1 VGMEYQTTFF
11 DAPAILEAVELTG
24 ARPTESPL
32 KSFVDEV
39 ASPNADMNVMFPI
52 LIELI
57 LQLYREE
64 LPAEKRYQVTVAI
77 LDAIWKHSNARSSLQ
92 NLRANT
98 QRLFGLNHVG
108 KEQFDDCF
116 DRWLKLMENPII
128 PG

>member
-1 VGMEYQTTFF
+1 MEYQTSFF
-11 DAPAILEAVELTG
+11 DAPAILEAVELTE

-32 KSFVDEV
+32 KDFVVEV
-39 ASPNADMNVMFPI
+39 ASPTADMNVIFPI

-57 LQLYREE
+57 LQLYREDFST
-64 LPAEKRYQVTVAI
+64 EKRYQVTVAF

-98 QRLFGLNHVG
+98 QRLFGLNLVG
-108 KEQFDDCF
+108 KQQFDDCF
-116 DRWLKLMENPII
+116 DRWHKLMENPIT